1 MFAVFVPP
9 GRKHVALLHP
19 SRGPHP
25 ESEAPT
31 LGGAYV
37 FSEFFSFGGEDEARY
52 TRIRETPR
60 QGHLRRKNAGEKL
73 LEMNYDI
80 HVGAIGG
87 MPGKILAFFASLLS
101 ASLPVT
107 GFLIWYPR
115 WRRRGR
121 RKQRGS
127 RPTESDTA
135 LPDEVGDG
143 AAPKKNVRPIAADLP
158 RPGGD

>member
-1 MFAVFVPP
+1 MRRATRES
-9 GRKHVALLHP
+9 GKLLD
-19 SRGPHP
+19 RDTYA
-25 ESEAPT
+25 E
-31 LGGAYV
+31 
-37 FSEFFSFGGEDEARY
+37 
-52 TRIRETPR
+52 
-60 QGHLRRKNAGEKL
+60 KNAGEKL

-80 HVGAIGG
+80 HIGAIGG

-127 RPTESDTA
+127 GPTESDTA

-143 AAPKKNVRPIAADLP
+143 AASKKNVRPIAADLP
-158 RPGGD
+158 RSGGD